1 MAADHGGNEETEWK
15 EANWK
20 GKVPLGMLFMK
31 SEVVLN
37 FFPYFNIFFNL
48 ILLLFQS
55 LQTCKHVNS
64 GEKSLRP
71 SLEYSHPHH
80 APY

>member
-37 FFPYFNIFFNL
+37 FFS
-48 ILLLFQS
+48 LF
-55 LQTCKHVNS
+55 
-64 GEKSLRP
+64 
-71 SLEYSHPHH
+71 
-80 APY
+80 